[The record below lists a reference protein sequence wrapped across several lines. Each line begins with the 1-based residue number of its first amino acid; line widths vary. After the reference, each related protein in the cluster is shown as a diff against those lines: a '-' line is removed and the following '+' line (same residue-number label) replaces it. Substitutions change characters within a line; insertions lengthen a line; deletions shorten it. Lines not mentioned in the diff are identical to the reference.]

1 MGTGVVGVAGRLA
14 LILIAE
20 KGGKRACQGVAS
32 IPARELTARVTVS
45 NMLNVLDPVQVSTIN
60 CWQVVFTYLKKLME
74 NGGSGEGGKSVP
86 KNVELARPREQENV
100 MIPLR
105 KMEATTALDLIY
117 RKQVVICYLAHNMY
131 NIYMPF

>member
-1 MGTGVVGVAGRLA
+1 MDTGIVGVAGRLA
-14 LILIAE
+14 LILDAE
-20 KGGKRACQGVAS
+20 KRGKRACQGVAS
-32 IPARELTARVTVS
+32 IPAREVTARVTVS
-45 NMLNVLDPVQVSTIN
+45 NMLNVLDPVQVSTFK

-105 KMEATTALDLIY
+105 KMEATIALDLIY
-117 RKQVVICYLAHNMY
+117 RKQVAI
-131 NIYMPF
+131 